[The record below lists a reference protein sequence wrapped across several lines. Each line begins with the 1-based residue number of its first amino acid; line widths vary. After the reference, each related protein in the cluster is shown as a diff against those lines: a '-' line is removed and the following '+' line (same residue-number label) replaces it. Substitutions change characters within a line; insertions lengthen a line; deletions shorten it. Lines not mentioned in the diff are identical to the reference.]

1 MKPEFYIDFP
11 AGQQHTLRYFRL
23 QGSTPAQVSIHLCP
37 AVSSMIQRSPIVG
50 EPER

>member
-23 QGSTPAQVSIHLCP
+23 QGSAQVSIHLCP